1 MLVKIPPGH
10 YLEIPAS
17 LQHGG
22 SEKEQPNR
30 VYVLLSKEALT
41 KEQKL
46 AVKLAAEFVNYHEP
60 EDC

>member
-1 MLVKIPPGH
+1 MVVKIPPGN
-10 YLEIPAS
+10 YLEVPAY
-17 LQHGG
+17 LLHGG
-22 SEKEQPNR
+22 SEKLQPDR

-46 AVKLAAEFVNYHEP
+46 AVKLSAEFVNYHEP